1 MTKLAEH
8 LNEHSLSDAE
18 FAAKVDCDR
27 SMISKI
33 KVGKAKPSLDLAL
46 KISRE
51 TGISVEALFPL
62 EDRSEPSPAECP
74 GGASGPANSSSS
86 PCLSPEVATP

>member
-1 MTKLAEH
+1 MTRLAEH
-8 LNEHSLSDAE
+8 LNEHNLSDAE
-18 FAAKVDCDR
+18 FAAKVECDR

-46 KISRE
+46 KISLE

-62 EDRSEPSPAECP
+62 EDRAESSVAECP

>member
-8 LNEHSLSDAE
+8 LNEHNLSDAE
-18 FAAKVDCDR
+18 FASKVECDR

-62 EDRSEPSPAECP
+62 EDRAEPS
-74 GGASGPANSSSS
+74 G
-86 PCLSPEVATP
+86 VATSGERQGELDESAGPS

>member
-8 LNEHSLSDAE
+8 LNEHNLSDAE

-46 KISRE
+46 KISRA
-51 TGISVEALFPL
+51 TGIAVELLFPL
-62 EDRSEPSPAECP
+62 EDRSEPSSVESS
-74 GGASGPANSSSS
+74 GGAKGPANSSSS
-86 PCLSPEVATP
+86 PCPSPEAATP